1 MFFIGRVI
9 FTMMF
14 WVVISRWTYAE
25 ISQASP
31 MLQSSVDQILEYA
44 SIPTHDQW
52 DFAKMQQMA
61 EQLGE
66 SFKSKEAFAI
76 DD

>member
-1 MFFIGRVI
+1 MFFIGRVF

-14 WVVISRWTYAE
+14 WVVLSRWTYAE

-31 MLQSSVDQILEYA
+31 ALRESVDQLLEVA

-52 DFAKMQQMA
+52 DFTKIEQFANELKDTISSKQAYA
-61 EQLGE
+61 EQ
-66 SFKSKEAFAI
+66 
-76 DD
+76 D